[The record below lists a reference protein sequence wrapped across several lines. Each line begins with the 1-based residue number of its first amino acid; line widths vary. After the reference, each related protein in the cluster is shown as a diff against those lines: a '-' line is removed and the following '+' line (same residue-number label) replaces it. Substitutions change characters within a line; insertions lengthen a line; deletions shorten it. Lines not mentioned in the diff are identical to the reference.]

1 MFFLVLFFFLLKI
14 SAKVENSSDMH
25 KYFELY
31 FDGVARSIPGK
42 PVPAIAI
49 LKLFDSIIFILSFQS
64 ASLYHRR
71 NQKRAL

>member
-1 MFFLVLFFFLLKI
+1 
-14 SAKVENSSDMH
+14 MH